1 MQETKVDEIEA
12 LYTILRER
20 QWKEKEY
27 IPTMQEI
34 IPEANYYPFSIDDEV
49 AYLERCSE
57 LTYYRPID
65 SKSFLGKVLIF
76 IRKAIRKVMAFL
88 IYPITYD
95 QSSYNAHIATT
106 MRKIEIELGEQK
118 ETIEELTEII
128 DQLTEENRQLR
139 ETVIMNEFKGKRN
152 ESFSGN

>member
-12 LYTILRER
+12 LYTILREK

-34 IPEANYYPFSIDDEV
+34 VPEANYHSFSIDDEV
-49 AYLERCSE
+49 AYLEGSSE
-57 LTYYRPID
+57 LIYYRPID
-65 SKSFLGKVLIF
+65 SKRFLGKIITF
-76 IRKAIRKVMAFL
+76 IRRVIRKVMAFL

-106 MRKIEIELGEQK
+106 MRKIEIELEEQK
-118 ETIEELTEII
+118 ETVEELTEILN
-128 DQLTEENRQLR
+128 QLTEENKKLR
-139 ETVIMNEFKGKRN
+139 EAVMISEHEGEK
-152 ESFSGN
+152 E

>member
-12 LYTILRER
+12 LYTILREK

-34 IPEANYYPFSIDDEV
+34 VPEANYYSFSIDDEV
-49 AYLERCSE
+49 AYLERSSE

-65 SKSFLGKVLIF
+65 SKRFLGKIITF
-76 IRKAIRKVMAFL
+76 IRRVIRKVMAFL

-106 MRKIEIELGEQK
+106 MRKIEIELEEQK
-118 ETIEELTEII
+118 ETIGELTEIL
-128 DQLTEENRQLR
+128 DQLTEENRKLR
-139 ETVIMNEFKGKRN
+139 EIVMLSAHEGEK
-152 ESFSGN
+152 E

>member
-12 LYTILRER
+12 LYTILREK

-34 IPEANYYPFSIDDEV
+34 VPEANYYPFSIDDEV
-49 AYLERCSE
+49 AYLERSSE

-65 SKSFLGKVLIF
+65 SKRFLGKIITF
-76 IRKAIRKVMAFL
+76 IRRVIRKVMAFL

-106 MRKIEIELGEQK
+106 MRKIEIELEEQK
-118 ETIEELTEII
+118 ETIGELTEIL
-128 DQLTEENRQLR
+128 DQLTEENRKLR
-139 ETVIMNEFKGKRN
+139 EIVMLSAHEGEK
-152 ESFSGN
+152 E